1 MRKLVLIVFSCLAF
15 ASSARAA
22 PYRGWVRGNIKSV
35 NGNLVRIDDTDVK
48 LASDVVV
55 LVDTGD
61 KAAPALAVGQ
71 NVTAVVEDGLAW
83 RVEIHTKKVI
93 RSPAASSVRASS

>member
-1 MRKLVLIVFSCLAF
+1 MRKLVMIVFSCLAF
-15 ASSARAA
+15 ASLARAE
-22 PYRGWVRGNIKSV
+22 PHKDWVRGDIKSV

-71 NVTAVVEDGLAW
+71 NVTAVVEDGLAR
-83 RVEIHTKKVI
+83 RVEIHTKKQFHGNGPVDKHK
-93 RSPAASSVRASS
+93 